1 MKLFRNLRNSVLAM
15 SAAPASIVPTS
26 FAATVDE
33 HNLVSQILGIV
44 TKIAMYIGI
53 ILLAWSI
60 VMLVLAF
67 KNEDADSKSRAIM
80 LIVVSVVLIAI
91 RPLFDTI
98 VEPLINNV

>member
-1 MKLFRNLRNSVLAM
+1 MKLFRNLRNSALAM
-15 SAAPASIVPTS
+15 SAATASIVPTS